1 MKADGERRLAN
12 LLRKQVFL
20 VEKQNDAGV
29 FEPLIVADGV
39 EELHRFHHSILN
51 IEHRKE
57 RLKTIFSSQL

>member
-51 IEHRKE
+51 IEDRK
-57 RLKTIFSSQL
+57 Q